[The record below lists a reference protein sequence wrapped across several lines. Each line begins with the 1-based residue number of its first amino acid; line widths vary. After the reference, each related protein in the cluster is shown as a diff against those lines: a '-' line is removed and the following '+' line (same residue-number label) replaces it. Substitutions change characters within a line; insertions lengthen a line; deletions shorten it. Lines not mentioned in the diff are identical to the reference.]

1 MSGNTI
7 TPSAL
12 NPSRSGSPTM
22 PSQWELFYRSFV
34 ANRGAVLGLI
44 ALLIL
49 VFVAIFANVLAPHNP
64 LELYTGKEQLPPA
77 WLEGG
82 DARFFL
88 GTDDAGRDTLS
99 RVMHGTR
106 YSLFIG
112 VAATLLSAI
121 VGVCLGLAAAF
132 WPKRLGRVV
141 MLFNDI
147 LMSYPS
153 LLLAII
159 IAAILG
165 PSMTNTIITIALVCL
180 PPFIRLTR
188 ATAMVELQ
196 RDYVTA
202 SRVMG
207 AGTLRLLFVTILPNC
222 LAPLIVQA
230 TMIFSSAILEAG
242 AIGFLGFGVQ
252 PPLPE
257 WGAMLGTARQYI
269 QSNIWMAIFPG
280 LAVFISALA
289 INLMGDGLRDALDP
303 KLKQVS

>member
-1 MSGNTI
+1 MKTNVLPEDI
-7 TPSAL
+7 ELAAAPPS
-12 NPSRSGSPTM
+12 SMR
-22 PSQWELFYRSFV
+22 LFVSTFCR
-34 ANRGAVLGLI
+34 NRGAVLGLLVLVLMVI
-44 ALLIL
+44 VALLAPSI
-49 VFVAIFANVLAPHNP
+49 APHDP
-64 LELYTGKEQLPPA
+64 YELFTGKEQLPPSF
-77 WLEGG
+77 LSGG

-99 RVMHGTR
+99 RVMYGAR

-112 VAATLLSAI
+112 LSATTLAMI
-121 VGVCLGLAAAF
+121 AGISLGLSAAF
-132 WPKRLGRVV
+132 WPKVWGKAV
-141 MLFNDI
+141 MLVNDI

-165 PSMTNTIITIALVCL
+165 PNMTNTIITIALVCT

-196 RDYVTA
+196 REYYIA
-202 SRVMG
+202 SKVMG
-207 AGTLRLLFVTILPNC
+207 ASVLRLLFITILPNC
-222 LAPLIVQA
+222 MAPLIVQA

-252 PPLPE
+252 PPDAE

-269 QSNIWMAIFPG
+269 QSNVWLAIWPG
-280 LAVFISALA
+280 LAIFLAALS
-289 INLMGDGLRDALDP
+289 INLTGDGLRDALDP

>member
-1 MSGNTI
+1 MSDITI
-7 TPSAL
+7 APAATS
-12 NPSRSGSPTM
+12 STTPTM
-22 PSQWELFYRSFV
+22 PSQWQLFYRSFV

-44 ALLIL
+44 AMLIL
-49 VFVAIFANVLAPHNP
+49 VAVALFANILAPHNP
-64 LELYTGKEQLPPA
+64 LELFTGKEQLPPS
-77 WLEGG
+77 WMEGG

-88 GTDDAGRDTLS
+88 GTDDAGRDTLA

-112 VAATLLSAI
+112 LAATLLSAI

-207 AGTLRLLFVTILPNC
+207 AGTLRLLFITILPNC

-230 TMIFSSAILEAG
+230 TMVFSSAILEAG

-269 QSNIWMAIFPG
+269 QSNVWMAIFPG
-280 LAVFISALA
+280 FAVFISALA

>member
-1 MSGNTI
+1 MTQTVTQ
-7 TPSAL
+7 TPTQAL
-12 NPSRSGSPTM
+12 TPPK
-22 PSQWELFYRSFV
+22 QWQQFV
-34 ANRGAVLGLI
+34 RAFMKNKGAVLGLI
-44 ALLIL
+44 VLII
-49 VFVAIFANVLAPHNP
+49 FVLIAFLAPWLAPHDP
-64 LELYTGKEQLPPA
+64 YELFQGKEQLPPSFVD
-77 WLEGG
+77 GG
-82 DARFFL
+82 EAAFLL

-99 RVMHGTR
+99 RVLYGAR

-112 VAATLLSAI
+112 LCATTLSLLI
-121 VGVCLGLAAAF
+121 GVSLGLAAAF
-132 WPKRLGRVV
+132 WPKLIGKVI
-141 MLFNDI
+141 MLVNDI

-202 SRVMG
+202 SRVIG
-207 AGTLRLLFVTILPNC
+207 VGTMRMLFVTVLPNC
-222 LAPLIVQA
+222 MAPLIVQA
-230 TMIFSSAILEAG
+230 TMVFSSAILEAG

-252 PPLPE
+252 PPDAE

-269 QSNIWMAIFPG
+269 QSNVWLAIFPG
-280 LAVFISALA
+280 LAIFISALA
-289 INLMGDGLRDALDP
+289 INLTGDGLRDALDP
-303 KLKQVS
+303 KLKEVS

>member
-1 MSGNTI
+1 MTQTVTQ
-7 TPSAL
+7 TPTQAL
-12 NPSRSGSPTM
+12 TPPK
-22 PSQWELFYRSFV
+22 QWQQFV
-34 ANRGAVLGLI
+34 RAFMKNKGAVLGLI
-44 ALLIL
+44 VLII
-49 VFVAIFANVLAPHNP
+49 FVLIAFLAPWLAPHDP
-64 LELYTGKEQLPPA
+64 YELFQGKEQLPPSFVD
-77 WLEGG
+77 GG
-82 DARFFL
+82 EAAFLL

-99 RVMHGTR
+99 RVLYGAR

-112 VAATLLSAI
+112 LCATTLSLLI
-121 VGVCLGLAAAF
+121 GVSLGLAAAF
-132 WPKRLGRVV
+132 WPKIIGKVI
-141 MLFNDI
+141 MLVNDI

-202 SRVMG
+202 SRVIG
-207 AGTLRLLFVTILPNC
+207 VGTMRMLFVTVLPNC
-222 LAPLIVQA
+222 MAPLIVQA
-230 TMIFSSAILEAG
+230 TMVFSSAILEAG

-252 PPLPE
+252 PPDAE

-269 QSNIWMAIFPG
+269 QSNVWLAIFPG
-280 LAVFISALA
+280 LAIFISALA
-289 INLMGDGLRDALDP
+289 INLTGDGLRDALDP
-303 KLKQVS
+303 KLKEVS

>member
-1 MSGNTI
+1 MSDITI
-7 TPSAL
+7 TQNTA
-12 NPSRSGSPTM
+12 SPTM
-22 PSQWELFYRSFV
+22 PSQWELFYRSFI
-34 ANRGAVLGLI
+34 ANRGAILGLI
-44 ALLIL
+44 AMLFL

-64 LELYTGKEQLPPA
+64 LELFTGKEQLPPS

-82 DARFFL
+82 DARFLL

-112 VAATLLSAI
+112 LAATLLSAI

-207 AGTLRLLFVTILPNC
+207 AGTLRLLFITILPNC

-269 QSNIWMAIFPG
+269 QSNVWMAIFPG

>member
-7 TPSAL
+7 TPSAP
-12 NPSRSGSPTM
+12 NTPNSGSPTM

-34 ANRGAVLGLI
+34 ANRGAVLGLF

-64 LELYTGKEQLPPA
+64 LQLYTGKEQLPPA

-112 VAATLLSAI
+112 LAATLLSAI

-242 AIGFLGFGVQ
+242 AIGFLGLGVQ

>member
-1 MSGNTI
+1 MSNTSI
-7 TPSAL
+7 VSTTQV
-12 NPSRSGSPTM
+12 TM
-22 PSQWELFYRSFV
+22 PTPWESFYRSFV
-34 ANRGAVLGLI
+34 SNKGAVLGLI
-44 ALLIL
+44 IMLVLVIVAL
-49 VFVAIFANVLAPHNP
+49 FANVLAPHDP
-64 LELYTGKEQLPPA
+64 LRLYTGKEQLPPA
-77 WLEGG
+77 MFGG
-82 DARFFL
+82 ETQFIF

-99 RVMHGTR
+99 RVMYGTR

-112 VAATLLSAI
+112 LAATLLSAV
-121 VGVCLGLAAAF
+121 VGVFLGLAAAF
-132 WPKRLGRVV
+132 WPKRLGKFI
-141 MLFNDI
+141 MLINDI
-147 LMSYPS
+147 IMAYPS

-196 RDYVTA
+196 RDYVMA
-202 SRVMG
+202 SKVMG
-207 AGTLRLLFVTILPNC
+207 AGTLRLLFVTVLPNC

-269 QSNIWMAIFPG
+269 QSNVWMAIFPG

>member
-1 MSGNTI
+1 MSDITI
-7 TPSAL
+7 APAATS
-12 NPSRSGSPTM
+12 STTPTM
-22 PSQWELFYRSFV
+22 PSQWQLFYRSFV

-44 ALLIL
+44 AMLIL
-49 VFVAIFANVLAPHNP
+49 VAVALFANILAPHNP
-64 LELYTGKEQLPPA
+64 LELFTGKEQLPPS
-77 WLEGG
+77 WMEGG

-88 GTDDAGRDTLS
+88 GTDDAGRDTLA

-112 VAATLLSAI
+112 LAATLLSAI

-207 AGTLRLLFVTILPNC
+207 AGTLRLLFITILPNC

-230 TMIFSSAILEAG
+230 TMVFSSAILEAG

-280 LAVFISALA
+280 FAVFISALA

>member
-1 MSGNTI
+1 MTQTVTQ
-7 TPSAL
+7 TPTQAL
-12 NPSRSGSPTM
+12 TPPK
-22 PSQWELFYRSFV
+22 QWQQFV
-34 ANRGAVLGLI
+34 RAFMKNKGAVLGLI
-44 ALLIL
+44 VLII
-49 VFVAIFANVLAPHNP
+49 FVLIAFLASWLAPHDP
-64 LELYTGKEQLPPA
+64 YELFQGKEQLPPSFVD
-77 WLEGG
+77 GG
-82 DARFFL
+82 EAAFLL

-99 RVMHGTR
+99 RVLYGAR

-112 VAATLLSAI
+112 LCATTLSLLI
-121 VGVCLGLAAAF
+121 GVSLGLAAAF
-132 WPKRLGRVV
+132 WPKVIGKVI
-141 MLFNDI
+141 MLVNDI

-202 SRVMG
+202 SRVIG
-207 AGTLRLLFVTILPNC
+207 VGTMRMLFVTVLPNC
-222 LAPLIVQA
+222 MAPLIVQA
-230 TMIFSSAILEAG
+230 TMVFSSAILEAG

-252 PPLPE
+252 PPDAE

-269 QSNIWMAIFPG
+269 QSNVWLAIFPG
-280 LAVFISALA
+280 LAIFISALA
-289 INLMGDGLRDALDP
+289 INLTGDGLRDALDP
-303 KLKQVS
+303 KLKEVS

>member
-49 VFVAIFANVLAPHNP
+49 VFVAIFANVLAPHDP
-64 LELYTGKEQLPPA
+64 LQLYTGKEQLPPA

-112 VAATLLSAI
+112 LAATLLSAI

-153 LLLAII
+153 LLLAIV

>member
-1 MSGNTI
+1 MKTNVLPEDI
-7 TPSAL
+7 ELAAAPPS
-12 NPSRSGSPTM
+12 SMR
-22 PSQWELFYRSFV
+22 LFVSTFCR
-34 ANRGAVLGLI
+34 NRGAVLGL
-44 ALLIL
+44 LIL
-49 VFVAIFANVLAPHNP
+49 VLMVIVALLAPSIAPHDP
-64 LELYTGKEQLPPA
+64 YELFTGKEQLPPSF
-77 WLEGG
+77 LSGG

-99 RVMHGTR
+99 RVMYGAR

-112 VAATLLSAI
+112 LSATTLAMI
-121 VGVCLGLAAAF
+121 AGVSLGLSAAF
-132 WPKRLGRVV
+132 WPKVWGKAV
-141 MLFNDI
+141 MLVNDI

-165 PSMTNTIITIALVCL
+165 PNMTNTIITIALVCT

-196 RDYVTA
+196 REYYVA
-202 SRVMG
+202 SKVMG
-207 AGTLRLLFVTILPNC
+207 ASVLRLLFITILPNC
-222 LAPLIVQA
+222 MAPLIVQA

-252 PPLPE
+252 PPDAE

-269 QSNIWMAIFPG
+269 QSNVWLAIWPG
-280 LAVFISALA
+280 LAIFLAALS
-289 INLMGDGLRDALDP
+289 INLTGDGLRDALDP

>member
-1 MSGNTI
+1 MSTSAETLVGAP
-7 TPSAL
+7 TP
-12 NPSRSGSPTM
+12 PT
-22 PSQWELFYRSFV
+22 QWQLFISTFCR
-34 ANRGAVLGLI
+34 NKG
-44 ALLIL
+44 ALLGFLLLLSMVI
-49 VFVAIFANVLAPHNP
+49 VALLAPWLAPHDQFQ
-64 LELYTGKEQLPPA
+64 LFTGQEQLPPA
-77 WLEGG
+77 FLDGG
-82 DARFFL
+82 SRAFLL

-99 RVMHGTR
+99 RTIYGAR

-112 VAATLLSAI
+112 LCATFMAMLT
-121 VGVCLGLAAAF
+121 GVTLGLTAAF
-132 WPKRLGRVV
+132 WPKVWGKCV
-141 MLFNDI
+141 MLVNDI

-165 PSMTNTIITIALVCL
+165 PSMTNTIITIGLVCM

-196 RDYVTA
+196 LDYFTA
-202 SRVMG
+202 SKVMG
-207 AGTLRLLFVTILPNC
+207 AGHLRLLFITILPNC
-222 LAPLIVQA
+222 MAPLIVQA

-252 PPLPE
+252 PPCAE

-269 QSNIWMAIFPG
+269 QSNVWLAIWPG
-280 LAVFISALA
+280 LAIFLAALS
-289 INLMGDGLRDALDP
+289 INLTGDGLRDAFDP

>member
-1 MSGNTI
+1 MK
-7 TPSAL
+7 PSAL
-12 NPSRSGSPTM
+12 PNNSQIMAATPPSSWR
-22 PSQWELFYRSFV
+22 LFV
-34 ANRGAVLGLI
+34 ATFCRNRGAVLGL
-44 ALLIL
+44 L
-49 VFVAIFANVLAPHNP
+49 VLTLMVIVAILAPSIAPHDP
-64 LELYTGKEQLPPA
+64 YELYTGKEQLPPA
-77 WLEGG
+77 FFSGG
-82 DARFFL
+82 DAQFFL

-99 RVMHGTR
+99 RVMYGAR

-112 VAATLLSAI
+112 LSATTLAMI
-121 VGVCLGLAAAF
+121 TGISLGLSAAF
-132 WPKRLGRVV
+132 WPKVWGKAV
-141 MLFNDI
+141 MLVNDI

-165 PSMTNTIITIALVCL
+165 PNMTNTIITIALVCT

-196 RDYVTA
+196 REYFTA
-202 SRVMG
+202 SKVMG
-207 AGTLRLLFVTILPNC
+207 AGVLRLLFITILPNC
-222 LAPLIVQA
+222 MAPLIVQA

-252 PPLPE
+252 PPDAE

-269 QSNIWMAIFPG
+269 QSNVWLAIWPG
-280 LAVFISALA
+280 LAIFLAALS
-289 INLMGDGLRDALDP
+289 INLTGDGLRDALDP

>member
-1 MSGNTI
+1 MSNTLI
-7 TPSAL
+7 VSTTSV
-12 NPSRSGSPTM
+12 TM
-22 PSQWELFYRSFV
+22 PTPWESFYRSFIS
-34 ANRGAVLGLI
+34 NKGAVLGLVI
-44 ALLIL
+44 MLIL
-49 VFVAIFANVLAPHNP
+49 VVVALFANFLAPHDP
-64 LELYTGKEQLPPA
+64 LRLYTGKEQLPPA
-77 WLEGG
+77 IFGG
-82 DARFFL
+82 EAQFIF

-99 RVMHGTR
+99 RVMYGTR

-112 VAATLLSAI
+112 LAATLLSAV
-121 VGVCLGLAAAF
+121 VGVFLGLAAAF
-132 WPKRLGRVV
+132 WPKRLGKFI
-141 MLFNDI
+141 MLINDI
-147 LMSYPS
+147 IMAYPS

-196 RDYVTA
+196 RDYVMA
-202 SRVMG
+202 SKVMG
-207 AGTLRLLFVTILPNC
+207 AGTIRLLFVTVLPNC

-269 QSNIWMAIFPG
+269 QSNVWMAIFPG

>member
-1 MSGNTI
+1 MTQTVTQ
-7 TPSAL
+7 TPAQTL
-12 NPSRSGSPTM
+12 APPK
-22 PSQWELFYRSFV
+22 QWQQFV
-34 ANRGAVLGLI
+34 RAFMKNKGAVLGLI
-44 ALLIL
+44 ILI
-49 VFVAIFANVLAPHNP
+49 IFIFIAFFAPWLAPHDP
-64 LELYTGKEQLPPA
+64 YELFQGKEQLPPSFVS
-77 WLEGG
+77 GG
-82 DARFFL
+82 ESAFFL

-99 RVMHGTR
+99 RVLYGAR

-112 VAATLLSAI
+112 LCATTLSLLI
-121 VGVCLGLAAAF
+121 GVSLGLAAAF
-132 WPKRLGRVV
+132 WPKVIGKVI
-141 MLFNDI
+141 MLVNDI

-202 SRVMG
+202 SRVIG
-207 AGTLRLLFVTILPNC
+207 VGTMRMLFVTVLPNC
-222 LAPLIVQA
+222 MAPLIVQA
-230 TMIFSSAILEAG
+230 TMVFSSAILEAG

-252 PPLPE
+252 PPDAE

-269 QSNIWMAIFPG
+269 QSNVWLAIFPG
-280 LAVFISALA
+280 LAIFISALA
-289 INLMGDGLRDALDP
+289 INLTGDGLRDALDP
-303 KLKQVS
+303 KLKEVS

>member
-1 MSGNTI
+1 MSDITI
-7 TPSAL
+7 APAATSSTTPI
-12 NPSRSGSPTM
+12 M
-22 PSQWELFYRSFV
+22 PSQWQLFYRSFV

-44 ALLIL
+44 AMLIL
-49 VFVAIFANVLAPHNP
+49 VAVALFANILAPHNP
-64 LELYTGKEQLPPA
+64 LELFTGKEQLPPS
-77 WLEGG
+77 WMEGG

-112 VAATLLSAI
+112 LAATLLSAI

-207 AGTLRLLFVTILPNC
+207 AGTLRLLFITILPNC

-269 QSNIWMAIFPG
+269 QSNVWMAIFPG
-280 LAVFISALA
+280 FAVFISALA

>member
-1 MSGNTI
+1 MTQTVTQ
-7 TPSAL
+7 TPTQAL
-12 NPSRSGSPTM
+12 TPPK
-22 PSQWELFYRSFV
+22 QWQQFV
-34 ANRGAVLGLI
+34 RAFMKNKGAVLGLI
-44 ALLIL
+44 VLLIF
-49 VFVAIFANVLAPHNP
+49 VFIAFFAPWLAPHDP
-64 LELYTGKEQLPPA
+64 YELFQGKEQLPPSFV
-77 WLEGG
+77 EGG
-82 DARFFL
+82 EAAFLL

-99 RVMHGTR
+99 RVLYGAR

-112 VAATLLSAI
+112 LCATTLSLLI
-121 VGVCLGLAAAF
+121 GVSLGLSAAF
-132 WPKRLGRVV
+132 WPKIIGKVI
-141 MLFNDI
+141 MLVNDI

-202 SRVMG
+202 SRVIG
-207 AGTLRLLFVTILPNC
+207 VGTMRMLFVTVLPNC
-222 LAPLIVQA
+222 MAPLIIQA
-230 TMIFSSAILEAG
+230 TMVFSSAILEAG

-252 PPLPE
+252 PPDAE

-269 QSNIWMAIFPG
+269 QSNVWLAIFPG
-280 LAVFISALA
+280 LAIFISALA
-289 INLMGDGLRDALDP
+289 INLTGDGLRDALDP
-303 KLKQVS
+303 KLKEVS

>member
-1 MSGNTI
+1 MTQTVTQ
-7 TPSAL
+7 TPTQTLTPPKQWQQFVSAFMK
-12 NPSRSGSPTM
+12 NK
-22 PSQWELFYRSFV
+22 
-34 ANRGAVLGLI
+34 GAVLGLI
-44 ALLIL
+44 VLII
-49 VFVAIFANVLAPHNP
+49 FVLIAFLAPWLAPHDP
-64 LELYTGKEQLPPA
+64 YELFQGKEQLPPSFVD
-77 WLEGG
+77 GG
-82 DARFFL
+82 EAAFLL

-99 RVMHGTR
+99 RVLYGAR

-112 VAATLLSAI
+112 LCATTLSLLI
-121 VGVCLGLAAAF
+121 GVSLGLAAAF
-132 WPKRLGRVV
+132 WPKIIGKVI
-141 MLFNDI
+141 MLVNDI

-202 SRVMG
+202 SRVIG
-207 AGTLRLLFVTILPNC
+207 VGTMRMLFVTVLPNC
-222 LAPLIVQA
+222 MAPLIVQA
-230 TMIFSSAILEAG
+230 TMVFSSAILEAG

-252 PPLPE
+252 PPDAE

-269 QSNIWMAIFPG
+269 QSNVWLAIFPG
-280 LAVFISALA
+280 LAIFISALA
-289 INLMGDGLRDALDP
+289 INLTGDGLRDALDP
-303 KLKQVS
+303 KLKEVS

>member
-112 VAATLLSAI
+112 LAATLLSAI

-132 WPKRLGRVV
+132 WPNRLGRVI

-188 ATAMVELQ
+188 TTAMVELQ

>member
-1 MSGNTI
+1 MKTNI
-7 TPSAL
+7 LPEDIELAAAPPS
-12 NPSRSGSPTM
+12 SMR
-22 PSQWELFYRSFV
+22 LFVSTFCR
-34 ANRGAVLGLI
+34 NRGAVLGLLVLVI
-44 ALLIL
+44 MVIVALLAPSI
-49 VFVAIFANVLAPHNP
+49 APHDP
-64 LELYTGKEQLPPA
+64 YELFTGKEQLPPSF
-77 WLEGG
+77 LSGG

-99 RVMHGTR
+99 RVMYGAR

-112 VAATLLSAI
+112 LSATTLAMI
-121 VGVCLGLAAAF
+121 AGVSLGLSAAF
-132 WPKRLGRVV
+132 WPKVWGKAV
-141 MLFNDI
+141 MLVNDI

-165 PSMTNTIITIALVCL
+165 PNMTNTIITIALVCT

-196 RDYVTA
+196 REYYIA
-202 SRVMG
+202 SKVMG
-207 AGTLRLLFVTILPNC
+207 ASVLRLLFITILPNC
-222 LAPLIVQA
+222 MAPLIVQA

-252 PPLPE
+252 PPDAE

-269 QSNIWMAIFPG
+269 QSNVWLAIWPG
-280 LAVFISALA
+280 LAIFLAALS
-289 INLMGDGLRDALDP
+289 INLTGDGLRDALDP

>member
-1 MSGNTI
+1 MSNMTI
-7 TPSAL
+7 TQNSAAT
-12 NPSRSGSPTM
+12 PTM
-22 PSQWELFYRSFV
+22 PSQWQLFYRSFV

-44 ALLIL
+44 AMLIL
-49 VFVAIFANVLAPHNP
+49 VAVALFANILAPHNP
-64 LELYTGKEQLPPA
+64 LELFTGKEQLPPS
-77 WLEGG
+77 WMEGG

-112 VAATLLSAI
+112 LAATLLSAI

-207 AGTLRLLFVTILPNC
+207 AGTLRLLFITILPNC

-230 TMIFSSAILEAG
+230 TMVFSSAILEAG

-269 QSNIWMAIFPG
+269 QSNVWMAIFPG
-280 LAVFISALA
+280 FAVFISALA

>member
-1 MSGNTI
+1 MTQTVTQ
-7 TPSAL
+7 TPTQAL
-12 NPSRSGSPTM
+12 TPPK
-22 PSQWELFYRSFV
+22 QWQQFV
-34 ANRGAVLGLI
+34 RAFMKNKGAVLGLI
-44 ALLIL
+44 VLII
-49 VFVAIFANVLAPHNP
+49 FVLIAFLAPWLAPHDP
-64 LELYTGKEQLPPA
+64 YELFQGKEQLPPSFVD
-77 WLEGG
+77 GG
-82 DARFFL
+82 EAAFLL

-99 RVMHGTR
+99 RVLYGAR

-112 VAATLLSAI
+112 LRATTLSLLI
-121 VGVCLGLAAAF
+121 GVSLGLAAAF
-132 WPKRLGRVV
+132 WPKIIGKVI
-141 MLFNDI
+141 MLVNDI

-202 SRVMG
+202 SRVIG
-207 AGTLRLLFVTILPNC
+207 VGTMRMLFVTVLPNC
-222 LAPLIVQA
+222 MAPLIVQA
-230 TMIFSSAILEAG
+230 TMVFSSAILEAG

-252 PPLPE
+252 PPDAE

-269 QSNIWMAIFPG
+269 QSNVWLAIFPG
-280 LAVFISALA
+280 LAIFISALA
-289 INLMGDGLRDALDP
+289 INLTGDGLRDALDP
-303 KLKQVS
+303 KLKEVS

>member
-1 MSGNTI
+1 MTQTVTQ
-7 TPSAL
+7 TPTQAL
-12 NPSRSGSPTM
+12 TPPK
-22 PSQWELFYRSFV
+22 QWQQFV
-34 ANRGAVLGLI
+34 RAFMKNKGAVLGLI
-44 ALLIL
+44 VLI
-49 VFVAIFANVLAPHNP
+49 IFILIAFLAPWLAPHDP
-64 LELYTGKEQLPPA
+64 YELFQGKEQLPPSFVD
-77 WLEGG
+77 GG
-82 DARFFL
+82 EAAFLL

-99 RVMHGTR
+99 RVLYGAR

-112 VAATLLSAI
+112 LCATTLSLLI
-121 VGVCLGLAAAF
+121 GVSLGLAAAF
-132 WPKRLGRVV
+132 WPKIIGKVI
-141 MLFNDI
+141 MLVNDI

-202 SRVMG
+202 SRVIG
-207 AGTLRLLFVTILPNC
+207 VGTMRMLFVTVLPNC
-222 LAPLIVQA
+222 MAPLIVQA
-230 TMIFSSAILEAG
+230 TMVFSSAILEAG

-252 PPLPE
+252 PPDAE

-269 QSNIWMAIFPG
+269 QSNVWLAIFPG
-280 LAVFISALA
+280 LAIFISALA
-289 INLMGDGLRDALDP
+289 INLTGDGLRDALDP
-303 KLKQVS
+303 KLKEVS

>member
-1 MSGNTI
+1 MSDITI
-7 TPSAL
+7 APAATS
-12 NPSRSGSPTM
+12 STTPTM
-22 PSQWELFYRSFV
+22 PSQWQLFYRSFV

-44 ALLIL
+44 AMLIL
-49 VFVAIFANVLAPHNP
+49 VAVALFANILAPHNP
-64 LELYTGKEQLPPA
+64 LELFTGKEQLPPS
-77 WLEGG
+77 WMEGG

-88 GTDDAGRDTLS
+88 GTDDAGRDTLA

-112 VAATLLSAI
+112 LAATLLSAI

-207 AGTLRLLFVTILPNC
+207 AGTLRLLFITILPNC

-230 TMIFSSAILEAG
+230 TMVFSSAILEAG

-269 QSNIWMAIFPG
+269 QSNVWMAIFPG

>member
-1 MSGNTI
+1 MSDSTI
-7 TPSAL
+7 TSTVL
-12 NPSRSGSPTM
+12 NAGSPTM
-22 PSQWELFYRSFV
+22 PSQWQLFYRSFV

-44 ALLIL
+44 AMLLLIL
-49 VFVAIFANVLAPHNP
+49 VAVFANIVAPHNP
-64 LELYTGKEQLPPA
+64 LELYTGKEQLPPF

-82 DARFFL
+82 DAKFLL

-112 VAATLLSAI
+112 LAATLLSAI
-121 VGVCLGLAAAF
+121 AGVCLGLAAAF
-132 WPKRLGRVV
+132 WPKRFGRVV

-196 RDYVTA
+196 RDYATA

-207 AGTLRLLFVTILPNC
+207 AGTWRLLFITILPNC

-269 QSNIWMAIFPG
+269 QSNVWMAIFPG

>member
-1 MSGNTI
+1 MTQTVTQ
-7 TPSAL
+7 TPTQAL
-12 NPSRSGSPTM
+12 TPPK
-22 PSQWELFYRSFV
+22 QWQQFV
-34 ANRGAVLGLI
+34 RAFMKNKGAVLGLI
-44 ALLIL
+44 VLII
-49 VFVAIFANVLAPHNP
+49 FVLTAFLAPWLAPHDP
-64 LELYTGKEQLPPA
+64 YELFQGKEQLPPSFVD
-77 WLEGG
+77 GG
-82 DARFFL
+82 EAAFLL

-99 RVMHGTR
+99 RVLYGAR

-112 VAATLLSAI
+112 LCATTLSLLI
-121 VGVCLGLAAAF
+121 GVSLGLAAAF
-132 WPKRLGRVV
+132 WPKVIGKVI
-141 MLFNDI
+141 MLVNDI

-202 SRVMG
+202 SRVIG
-207 AGTLRLLFVTILPNC
+207 VGTMRMLFVTVLPNC
-222 LAPLIVQA
+222 MAPLIVQA
-230 TMIFSSAILEAG
+230 TMVFSSAILEAG

-252 PPLPE
+252 PPDAE

-269 QSNIWMAIFPG
+269 QSNVWLAIFPG
-280 LAVFISALA
+280 LAIFISALA
-289 INLMGDGLRDALDP
+289 INLTGDGLRDALDP
-303 KLKQVS
+303 KLKEVS

>member
-1 MSGNTI
+1 MKTNVLPEDIELTAAP
-7 TPSAL
+7 PS
-12 NPSRSGSPTM
+12 SW
-22 PSQWELFYRSFV
+22 QLFVSTFCR
-34 ANRGAVLGLI
+34 NRGAVIGLLVLVLMVI
-44 ALLIL
+44 VALLAPSI
-49 VFVAIFANVLAPHNP
+49 APHDP
-64 LELYTGKEQLPPA
+64 YELYTGKEQLPPSF
-77 WLEGG
+77 LSGG

-99 RVMHGTR
+99 RVMYGAR

-112 VAATLLSAI
+112 LSATTLAMI
-121 VGVCLGLAAAF
+121 AGVSLGLSAAF
-132 WPKRLGRVV
+132 WPKVWGKAV
-141 MLFNDI
+141 MLVNDI

-165 PSMTNTIITIALVCL
+165 PNMTNTIITIALVCT

-196 RDYVTA
+196 REYFTA
-202 SRVMG
+202 SKVMG
-207 AGTLRLLFVTILPNC
+207 ASVLRLLFITILPNC
-222 LAPLIVQA
+222 MAPLIVQA

-252 PPLPE
+252 PPDAE

-269 QSNIWMAIFPG
+269 QSNVWLAIWPG
-280 LAVFISALA
+280 LAIFLAALS
-289 INLMGDGLRDALDP
+289 INLTGDGLRDALDP